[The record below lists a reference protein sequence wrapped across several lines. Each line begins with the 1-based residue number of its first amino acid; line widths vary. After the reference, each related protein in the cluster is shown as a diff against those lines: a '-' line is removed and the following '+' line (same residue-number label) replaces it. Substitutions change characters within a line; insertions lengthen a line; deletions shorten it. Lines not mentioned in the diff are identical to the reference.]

1 MLRARPLVSGAATAW
16 LGALIFDPSFSAI
29 AAPGDSLHDLLSVYR
44 CEVVQRLEQIYATG
58 DPKLDDDRFL
68 AVTVPEHPHGYVQC
82 IFHDEQTAIYC
93 EASSGF
99 YYDEP
104 RTFHQAPETIDA
116 LARLGF
122 NMDDRQ
128 GNFSVDFSIDA
139 PPDFNAIADFMLRV
153 LHDGYGARANTNLK
167 FNAPFAPGVPSTC
180 VPVS

>member
-1 MLRARPLVSGAATAW
+1 MLRARLLVSGATTGW
-16 LGALIFDPSFSAI
+16 LGALIFAHSFSAI
-29 AAPGDSLHDLLSVYR
+29 GAPRDSLHDLLSVYR
-44 CEVVQRLEQIYATG
+44 CEVVHRLEQIYATG

-82 IFHDEQTAIYC
+82 MFHDERTAIYC

-104 RTFHQAPETIDA
+104 RTFHQPPETIEA

-122 NMDDRQ
+122 NMDDSQ
-128 GNFSVDFSIDA
+128 GNFSVNFSIDT
-139 PPDFNAIADFMLRV
+139 PPDFNAIADFMLRA
-153 LHDGYGARANTNLK
+153 LHDGYRARANTNLQ

-180 VPVS
+180 IPVG